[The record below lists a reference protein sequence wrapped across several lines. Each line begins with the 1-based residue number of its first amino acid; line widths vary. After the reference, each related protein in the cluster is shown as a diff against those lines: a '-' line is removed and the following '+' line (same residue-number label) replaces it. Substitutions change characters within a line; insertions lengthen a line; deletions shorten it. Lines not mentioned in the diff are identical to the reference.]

1 MTESSPPLTGVT
13 ILDLSRVLAGPYC
26 TMILAHLGARV
37 IKVEVPG
44 RGDDARAF
52 GPFVQGQSL
61 YFSAIN
67 CNKESIALNL
77 KAAEDRAIF
86 DRLLGLADV
95 LVENFRPG
103 TMEGLGYGWDLLHGR
118 FPRLIYG
125 AASGF
130 GHTGPYSTR
139 PAYDMVVQGMGG
151 ILSVTGP
158 AGGPPVRV
166 GVSIG
171 DMAAALF
178 LTTGLNAALYGRE
191 KTGAG
196 VKVDVAMLD
205 CQVALLE
212 NALTAFLMTGRV
224 AQPQGTRHPEI
235 APFQVF
241 QAQDGPLVIA
251 AGNDALFATLAR
263 TLERPDLLD
272 NPLYRSNVLRRT
284 HIDTLEAD
292 LERTLRSRPVK
303 DWLRLLESAGVPCS
317 PVNTVADVASDP
329 QIAAR
334 NMIVS
339 IADPKMGT
347 LRVAGNP
354 IKISG
359 VADRTD
365 SRPPPALDGNR
376 EAILE
381 LIKEREQGPTP
392 PK

>member
-1 MTESSPPLTGVT
+1 MSPPLTGVT
-13 ILDLSRVLAGPYC
+13 ILDLSRVLAGPFC
-26 TMILAHLGARV
+26 TMVLAHLGARV
-37 IKVEVPG
+37 IKVEIPG

-52 GPFVQGQSL
+52 GPFLNGQSL
-61 YFSAIN
+61 YFASIN
-67 CNKESIALNL
+67 CNKESIALDL
-77 KAAEDRAIF
+77 KAAEDRALF
-86 DRLLGLADV
+86 EKLLTRADL

-103 TMEGLGYGWDLLHGR
+103 TMEDLGYGWETLHAR
-118 FPRLIYG
+118 YPRLIYG

-130 GHTGPYSTR
+130 GHSGPYFGR

-151 ILSVTGP
+151 VMSVTGP
-158 AGGPPVRV
+158 PGGPPVRV

-171 DMAAALF
+171 DMGAALF
-178 LTTGLNAALYGRE
+178 LSTGLSAALYQRE
-191 KTGAG
+191 KTGQG

-212 NALTAFLMTGRV
+212 NALTTYLMLGKV

-263 TLERPDLLD
+263 TLGRPDLLD
-272 NPLYRSNVLRRT
+272 HSHYRTNLLRRT
-284 HIDTLEAD
+284 HIEELQAD
-292 LERTLRSRPVK
+292 LERTLRTRPAAE
-303 DWLRLLESAGVPCS
+303 WLRLLQGAGVPCS
-317 PVNTVADVASDP
+317 PVNTVAEVAEDP

-339 IADPKMGT
+339 ISDPRMGT

-359 VADRTD
+359 VPERAEH
-365 SRPPPALDGNR
+365 RPPPELDGDR
-376 EAILE
+376 EAVVRMIE
-381 LIKEREQGPTP
+381 GG
-392 PK
+392 

>member
-1 MTESSPPLTGVT
+1 MSNSTPPLNGVT
-13 ILDLSRVLAGPYC
+13 ILDLSRVLAGPFC
-26 TMILAHLGARV
+26 TMVLAHLGARV

-52 GPFVQGQSL
+52 GPLVNGQSL
-61 YFSAIN
+61 YFASIN
-67 CNKESIALNL
+67 CDKESIALDL

-86 DRLLGLADV
+86 EELLGRADL

-103 TMEGLGYGWDLLHGR
+103 TMEDLGYSWELLHTR
-118 FPRLIYG
+118 YPRLIYG

-130 GHTGPYSTR
+130 GHTGPYFGR

-158 AGGPPVRV
+158 VGGPPVRV

-178 LTTGLNAALYGRE
+178 LATGLNAALYRRE
-191 KTGAG
+191 KTGEG

-212 NALTAFLMTGRV
+212 NALTTFLMLGKV
-224 AQPQGTRHPEI
+224 AGPLGTRHPEI

-251 AGNDALFATLAR
+251 AGNDTLFAALAR
-263 TLERPDLLD
+263 TLNRPDLLD
-272 NPLYRSNVLRRT
+272 DPRYRTNVLRRT
-284 HIDTLEAD
+284 NIDALEVE
-292 LERTLRSRPVK
+292 LERTLATRPVK
-303 DWLRLLESAGVPCS
+303 EWLRLLESAGVPCG
-317 PVNTVADVASDP
+317 PVNTVAEVAEDP

-334 NMIVS
+334 NMIAS
-339 IADPKMGT
+339 IPDPRMGT
-347 LRVAGNP
+347 IRVAGNP

-359 VADRTD
+359 VPERTD
-365 SRPPPALDGNR
+365 RRPPPMLDGDR
-376 EAILE
+376 ETILKM
-381 LIKEREQGPTP
+381 IQGR
-392 PK
+392 